1 MRVAVIGIGG
11 TGGYFGGMLARAG
24 EDVTFVGRGPQ
35 LAAIQ
40 RDGLTVRSRLSG
52 DFNLPVHA
60 TGDAAGIGPVDL
72 VLVCTKTYDL
82 ESALAHLP
90 ALIGRDTMVLSL
102 QNGIDNEDRI
112 AAVTGLEHVLG
123 GQAQIVAAVVAP
135 GIIEQSSPFALLI
148 FSELGGGSSSRAER
162 LLATFQQAGI
172 SANLRADGRVH
183 IWEKFVDICP
193 YSGMTTLMR
202 LPIGPIFACP
212 ESVALYRLV
221 VEETLAVGRA
231 TGVALGPHVADEIM
245 DETAV
250 HAARQPSATS
260 SMQRDLAA
268 GKRLE
273 LEGLQGT
280 VVRLGRAHGVP
291 TPATSVIYAALKP
304 FAAGTPEV
312 ATAQS

>member
-1 MRVAVIGIGG
+1 MRVAVIGTGG
-11 TGGYFGGMLARAG
+11 TGGYFGGLLARAG
-24 EDVTFVGRGPQ
+24 EDVTFVGRGGQ

-40 RDGLTVRSRLSG
+40 RDGLTIRSRLAG
-52 DFNLPVHA
+52 DFSLPVHA
-60 TGDAAGIGPVDL
+60 TDDAADIGPVDL

-82 ESALAHLP
+82 DSALAHLP
-90 ALIGRDTMVLSL
+90 ALIRPDTMVLSL

-112 AAVTGLEHVLG
+112 AAVTGVEHVLG

-135 GIIEQSSPFALLI
+135 GTIEQSSPFALII
-148 FSELGGGSSSRAER
+148 FSEIDGGVSSRAER
-162 LLATFQQAGI
+162 LLATFQKAGI
-172 SANLRADGRVH
+172 SARLRADGRVH

-193 YSGMTTLMR
+193 YSGMTSLLR

-221 VEETLAVGRA
+221 VEETVAVGRA
-231 TGVALGPHVADEIM
+231 TGIALGPRVADEIM
-245 DETAV
+245 EETAT
-250 HAARQPSATS
+250 HAASQPSATS

-273 LEGLQGT
+273 LDGLQGT
-280 VVRLGRAHGVP
+280 VVRLGRAHGIP

-304 FAAGTPEV
+304 FQTGTPEL
-312 ATAQS
+312 AAI